1 MPLPKNFQTFAEF
14 EREILRAGHR
24 LNVSLEDMVEDTS
37 FDAEL
42 ETDAESDDPFASM
55 RDF

>member
-1 MPLPKNFQTFAEF
+1 MPLPKSFQNFAEF
-14 EREILRAGHR
+14 EREIIRTGLR
-24 LNVSLEDMVEDTS
+24 LNVSLEDMVDDTS

-42 ETDAESDDPFASM
+42 ESDADSDDPFASM

>member
-1 MPLPKNFQTFAEF
+1 MPLPKQFQNFAEF

-24 LNVSLEDMVEDTS
+24 INVSLEDMVEDTS

-42 ETDAESDDPFASM
+42 ETDSDSDDPFAAM